1 MINYTMGLSNYQ
13 NQIRIVININI
24 MFNNQSASYEI
35 LNILLLKKL
44 QL

>member
-1 MINYTMGLSNYQ
+1 MINYTMGLNNYQ